1 MGLTLNPP
9 AAVNKAQLRYT
20 LTSSGTLTIPGVS
33 AANPITATVVC
44 VGGGAGG
51 ASGCGTT
58 AANSYLGTHFGMCA
72 SGGSGGFGGA
82 VVTKQ
87 VLISGPIPYVVGAG
101 GVGGVL
107 TTNWASGGAGG
118 DTYFNDCYAPGGRVL
133 QHRDDNYLP
142 IGGYSNRLFSIDL
155 WANYTINSASAAM
168 NGVASVNSIVGPGFD
183 TQGRWSRNSFNGVD
197 TSNNSNLAALQL
209 FSSSHGASCSGTQG
223 MSTTGQTARVGQA
236 GTAGGTAGGGTA
248 AVSALTGGSTNTPA
262 LAASTAYAPFAN
274 APIMLL
280 HAGGGGGS
288 GGTGRADGA
297 AGNAGGAGG
306 AGTTYG
312 GAGGAGGTG
321 ATASGS
327 GVVNG
332 GTASAATGVGAGG
345 GGGGGGATGNT
356 SSSGSAAGGAG
367 GAGSAGAIYI
377 YF

>member
-51 ASGCGTT
+51 ASGCGST
-58 AANSYLGTHFGMCA
+58 ALNSFGGTSFGICA
-72 SGGSGGFGGA
+72 PGGSGGFGGS
-82 VVTKQ
+82 VVSKQ
-87 VLISGPIPYVVGAG
+87 VLISGPVPYVVGAG
-101 GVGGVL
+101 GAGGVL
-107 TTNWASGGAGG
+107 TTNWATGGAGG
-118 DTYFNDCYAPGGRVL
+118 DTYFETVYAPGGRTL
-133 QHRDDNYLP
+133 GHRDDNYLP
-142 IGGYSNRLFSIDL
+142 LSNFSRLWSVDFWTNQATTGATGAL
-155 WANYTINSASAAM
+155 
-168 NGVASVNSIVGPGFD
+168 NGIASVNSIVGPGYGPD
-183 TQGRWSRNSFNGVD
+183 GGWRRNSFNAVD
-197 TSNNSNLAALQL
+197 ATNNSQPAALHL
-209 FSSSHGASCSGTQG
+209 FAASHGASPTGYQG
-223 MSTTGQTARVGQA
+223 MSTTGQTARTGMT

-248 AVSALTGGSTNTPA
+248 AVPA
-262 LAASTAYAPFAN
+262 AATATVVNQAIAASTSKAPFAN
-274 APIMLL
+274 MPIMLL

-288 GGTGRADGA
+288 GGSGRADGA

-312 GAGGAGGTG
+312 GTGGAGGTG

-332 GTASAATGVGAGG
+332 GTGSAATGVGAGG
-345 GGGGGGATGNT
+345 GGGGGAATGNT
-356 SSSGSAAGGAG
+356 SNSGSAAGGAG
-367 GAGSAGAIYI
+367 GAGSSGAIYI